1 MSPIVKYA
9 AFVYKY
15 RDMEPNFGDKWYV
28 AFDTTC
34 KQAKQKYDSSV
45 RKKGWTLILKRPQYG
60 R

>member
-34 KQAKQKYDSSV
+34 KQVKQRYDSSV
-45 RKKGWTLILKRPQYG
+45 RKKGWTVNLKRPRYG
-60 R
+60 N